1 LSKKKFIS
9 EVFKSGGTI
18 GALSPSSS
26 FLADKMLKPI
36 DFNKAN
42 CIVEFGPGTGV
53 FTLKLL
59 EKMSSDALLLVFE
72 INPAFYEVLKKIDD
86 KRLVIIN
93 DSAEKIAHYLN
104 LNNRL
109 KADYIVSSLPFAMI
123 PDELVDGILS
133 NSYTSLSEKG
143 KFIQFQYSLNALS
156 KLKAIFRKVKINF
169 TFLNLPPAFVFVCN
183 KH

>member
-1 LSKKKFIS
+1 MSKKKFIS

-53 FTLKLL
+53 FTHKLL
-59 EKMSSDALLLVFE
+59 EKMSLNAILLVFE

-86 KRLVIIN
+86 TRLVIIN

-104 LNNRL
+104 LNHHE

-123 PDELVDGILS
+123 PDEVVDGILS
-133 NSYTSLSEKG
+133 NSYKSLSEKG

-156 KLKAIFRKVKINF
+156 KLKTIFRKVKINF